1 MVRFCASTTKSTP
14 PGLERQQKDYNRE
27 CPSFSFFLVFVQSP
41 HKSSTMSS
49 TTTVTKSNVGVYTNP
64 AHDLWVGESQPSLES
79 IKGGESLKDGQV
91 TIGIKSTGICG
102 YKSPS
107 PQFSPISQY

>member
-1 MVRFCASTTKSTP
+1 MST
-14 PGLERQQKDYNRE
+14 
-27 CPSFSFFLVFVQSP
+27 
-41 HKSSTMSS
+41 

-79 IKGGESLKDGQV
+79 VKGGESLKDGQV

-102 YKSPS
+102 
-107 PQFSPISQY
+107 